1 MNISSQIIEV
11 LDHLC
16 SKFGVAIDW
25 SQENVLPYLQ
35 ELTTKYI
42 SWEIATSWV
51 WFAFGAILFIIAVTL
66 FILAYFAIEKDWS
79 CDSDFLAVVFIT
91 IGICLCIPAAVII
104 MVQIGDILTC
114 NYFPEKLIIEY
125 VKALV

>member
-25 SQENVLPYLQ
+25 SQENVWPYLQ
-35 ELTTKYI
+35 ELTAKYI
-42 SWEIATSWV
+42 SWEIATSWA
-51 WFAFGAILFIIAVTL
+51 WLAFGVILITATIALFIMSYFSVKKDWCCDGDFLAGLFIILGV
-66 FILAYFAIEKDWS
+66 
-79 CDSDFLAVVFIT
+79 
-91 IGICLCIPAAVII
+91 CLCIPGIVTI
-104 MVQIGDILTC
+104 MVQIGDIITC

-125 VKALV
+125 VKALM

>member
-42 SWEIATSWV
+42 SWEVTTSWA
-51 WFAFGAILFIIAVTL
+51 WFAFGAILFIIAIAL
-66 FILAYFAIEKDWS
+66 FILAYFAIKKDWLH
-79 CDSDFLAVVFIT
+79 DGEFLGVMFIV
-91 IGICLCIPAAVII
+91 IGICLCVPAVIII

-125 VKALV
+125 VKALM

>member
-35 ELTTKYI
+35 ELIGKYI
-42 SWEIATSWV
+42 SWEIATSWA
-51 WFAFGAILFIIAVTL
+51 WFAFGAILFIIAITL
-66 FILAYFAIEKDWS
+66 FILAYFAIKKDWS
-79 CDSDFLAVVFIT
+79 YDCEFLAAVFII
-91 IGICLCIPAAVII
+91 IGVCLFIPAIPII
-104 MVQIGDILTC
+104 MIQIGDLITC
-114 NYFPEKLIIEY
+114 SYFPEKLIIEY
-125 VKALV
+125 VKALM